1 MTTLDG
7 VTKKKPAEESAELQA
22 GPSWC
27 GVASRSRCKRLR
39 GGGSFVVVM
48 LGDGADGFGL
58 FGGGSGR
65 WAQRCGWLEE
75 LAA

>member
-1 MTTLDG
+1 MVKRALITGITGPDG
-7 VTKKKPAEESAELQA
+7 SYLAE
-22 GPSWC
+22 
-27 GVASRSRCKRLR
+27 VASRSRCKRLG

-48 LGDGADGFGL
+48 LGDGVDGFGL
-58 FGGGSGR
+58 FGSGR